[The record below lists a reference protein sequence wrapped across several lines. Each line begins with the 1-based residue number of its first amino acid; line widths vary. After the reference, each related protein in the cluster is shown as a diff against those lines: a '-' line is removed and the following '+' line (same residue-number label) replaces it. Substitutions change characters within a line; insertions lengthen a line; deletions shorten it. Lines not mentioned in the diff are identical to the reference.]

1 MARAKLAGVLL
12 ALWCALA
19 AAQTPVIGFL
29 NGASYELSA
38 HLVRAFHQGLGEA
51 GFAEGRNV
59 VFEYRSAEGKYE
71 RLPALAAE
79 LAKRRVNLIA
89 ATGAPAGLPAK
100 NATSTTRWVSRCP
113 RRCSP
118 APTS

>member
-1 MARAKLAGVLL
+1 MSSPTRSSVARASLAGVLL

-38 HLVRAFHQGLGEA
+38 HLVRAFHQGLAEA
-51 GFAEGRNV
+51 GFVEGRNV
-59 VFEYRSAEGKYE
+59 AFEYRSAEGKYE

-79 LAKRRVNLIA
+79 RG
-89 ATGAPAGLPAK
+89 AT
-100 NATSTTRWVSRCP
+100 RCRQFINTGNSPP
-113 RRCSP
+113 REAS
-118 APTS
+118 